1 MSFETLFSMVV
12 LAAVTVIVAVGIF
25 SRSNKKKYRTREN
38 DNSYLTNDSE
48 SDTRDSISDD
58 ADGCDSCADCDC
70 GGDD

>member
-1 MSFETLFSMVV
+1 MVV
-12 LAAVTVIVAVGIF
+12 LAAITVIVVVGVF
-25 SRSNKKKYRTREN
+25 SRSNKKKYRKK
-38 DNSYLTNDSE
+38 DNDSSFLANDTE